1 MVYHDF
7 SLQAIRQQ
15 IAMILTRFLNVF
27 VDFSK
32 SICYS
37 KERVGEATLIRSV
50 QRKEQVIIMSPY
62 EILVIILMIS
72 MLIIEVIRI
81 SKDK

>member
-1 MVYHDF
+1 
-7 SLQAIRQQ
+7 
-15 IAMILTRFLNVF
+15 MILTRFVNVF
-27 VDFSK
+27 VDFFK